1 VLCVCE
7 RQREREREIA
17 LSGYSATRPCV
28 TDRCQVLFTCVCG
41 HTWRGRECVCVC
53 VCVCVCTSVAAL
65 GVDRAPVELVAWCLR
80 IAEPPDF

>member
-1 VLCVCE
+1 MCDRQVSGTVHVCLWAHME
-7 RQREREREIA
+7 RQ
-17 LSGYSATRPCV
+17 G
-28 TDRCQVLFTCVCG
+28 
-41 HTWRGRECVCVC
+41 VC